1 MADPKR
7 SSKSSLFRSI
17 VLRLLAGLVS
27 LLFISFVTFLADEMA
42 PGDAATVRAGEK
54 ARPDQVERLR
64 HQMGLD
70 RPWPIRYVEFVGHA
84 AKLDF
89 GESYYGTHE
98 PVNSIILRALPMTLR
113 LALLSVLLA
122 TLVGVT
128 LGTLAGVFRDG
139 WVDRAV
145 LTFST
150 FGVTMPNFVLAPIL
164 VYIFAVQLN
173 QLPTTWEVHLRAP
186 EPFYLILPVIV
197 LSARTTA
204 TITRLTRASMI
215 DTLGMEFIRL
225 AVAKGV
231 PPLRV
236 VLVHGLRNAILPV
249 LTTIGTS
256 FGFLLTGSFVVE
268 TVFTMPGLGHAAIDS
283 ILKGDT
289 PVILATTL
297 VAGALF
303 VLVNLVVDLILPI
316 ADPRIRE
323 SQV

>member
-7 SSKSSLFRSI
+7 PSNNLFRAI
-17 VLRLLAGLVS
+17 ALRLLAGALS
-27 LLFISFVTFLADEMA
+27 LLFISLVTFVAGEMA
-42 PGDAATVRAGEK
+42 PGDAATQRAGEK
-54 ARPDQVERLR
+54 ATLEQVAALR

-70 RPWPIRYVEFVGHA
+70 RPWPVRYVEFVSKA
-84 AKLDF
+84 SRLDF
-89 GESYYGTHE
+89 GESYYGTQE
-98 PVNSIILRALPMTLR
+98 PVNTILLRALPMTLR
-113 LALLSVLLA
+113 LAMYSIILA
-122 TLVGVT
+122 TLVGVSF
-128 LGTLAGVFRDG
+128 GTLAGVFRDS
-139 WVDRAV
+139 WIDRVV
-145 LTFST
+145 LTLST
-150 FGVTMPNFVLAPIL
+150 LGVTTPNFVLAPVL
-164 VYIFAVQLN
+164 VFIFAVQMN
-173 QLPTTWEVHLRAP
+173 QLPTTWEVHLKAP
-186 EPFYLILPVIV
+186 EFYYLILPVIV

-231 PPLRV
+231 PPVRV
-236 VLVHGLRNAILPV
+236 VLFHGLRNAILPV

-268 TVFTMPGLGHAAIDS
+268 TVFIMPGLGHAAINAIVQKDS
-283 ILKGDT
+283 

-303 VLVNLVVDLILPI
+303 VLVNLIVDLILPI
-316 ADPRIRE
+316 VDPRIRE